1 MGERKVEVEINGTVS
16 EELSASLAAALRE
29 VEAASA
35 MLAALKVAAEAMQDA
50 LEGGEFW
57 RDNFAGSDIPTVRAA
72 IKQAEEAGIE

>member
-35 MLAALKVAAEAMQDA
+35 MLAALRACHDVLMMNPHTNAGRAHKMAAVAIA
-50 LEGGEFW
+50 
-57 RDNFAGSDIPTVRAA
+57 
-72 IKQAEEAGIE
+72 QAEEAGIE